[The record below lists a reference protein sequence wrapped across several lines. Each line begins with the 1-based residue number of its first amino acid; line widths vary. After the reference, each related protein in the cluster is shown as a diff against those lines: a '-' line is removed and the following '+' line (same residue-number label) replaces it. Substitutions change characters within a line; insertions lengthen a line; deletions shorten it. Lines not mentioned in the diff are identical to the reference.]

1 MGLVHAFKF
10 LQILK
15 KVKGLVHAFKF
26 SQIFKNVKGIF
37 LKSVQNLL
45 KWKETVKFLEFLTL
59 SFIYK
64 NI

>member
-1 MGLVHAFKF
+1 MQLNFHKFKKKVNGLVHAFN
-10 LQILK
+10 
-15 KVKGLVHAFKF
+15 F

-45 KWKETVKFLEFLTL
+45 KWKETVKFLEFLTFL
-59 SFIYK
+59 